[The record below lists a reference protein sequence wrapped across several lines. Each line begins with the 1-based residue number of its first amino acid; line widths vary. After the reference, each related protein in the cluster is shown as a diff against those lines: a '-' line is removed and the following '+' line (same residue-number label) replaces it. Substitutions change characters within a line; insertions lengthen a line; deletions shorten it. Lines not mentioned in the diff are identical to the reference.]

1 MLRLPTSTDPS
12 CLKEMLLVCKLSR
25 SSPNRAQIGAM
36 DMAAKRR
43 RLIPSSLRWL
53 LTVPISSRDCRL
65 FFPLRLPATLQIS
78 LLSVHYN
85 IHQTMASAR
94 VAKIA
99 KYKTTIKDPG
109 TPGTLT
115 MTLEKILFVPR
126 NPKSA
131 GKLDVEFRYIKGQ
144 KHTKEGSNKPPWL
157 NLTNNQ
163 NGSFIF
169 EFENYSD
176 LQDCRDFVG
185 KVLAKSGEVSEK
197 PTAAYPDE
205 QLNAAEMELR
215 IKLLQDDSELQK
227 LHKQFVLSDVLT
239 EAEFWATRKKLL
251 DREASKKI
259 KQRLGFKSAMVSDI
273 KPSTDGRTNKV
284 TFNLTPEIIL
294 QIFAE
299 KPAVH
304 RAFLSYVPNKMSERN
319 FWTKYFRAEYLH
331 STKNSI
337 AAAAEAAEDE
347 ELAVFLKHDD
357 ILASEARRKIR
368 RVDPTLD
375 MEADEGDDYTHLPDH
390 GIFRDGNKEMTELQN
405 ELYKRTLSQ
414 DINRHA
420 AVVLEGRAV
429 DAEFEDTKAVA
440 EALAHSKRESS
451 NKGESDG
458 NSPERLDRLSRMTE
472 IEDLQ
477 GSNNLPLAPLCIKDP
492 RDYFDSQQ
500 ANALRTSGD
509 ALSGT
514 EQIKC
519 SLSIP
524 EVYGSLRESISS
536 IKTMGWKEPI
546 VKPEVAHQVFDA
558 LTNSISNTKHNIGKN
573 PQESVLD
580 RLPRKT
586 KEELLHIWTSILELL
601 KHFWASYPITTSYL
615 YAKVNRLKDAMSN
628 IYPQLEEIKGSV
640 PSEFRHQVSLLVRPM
655 HQALDAAIQHYEA
668 SMQKRSTQS
677 GEKPN
682 GYV

>member
-1 MLRLPTSTDPS
+1 
-12 CLKEMLLVCKLSR
+12 
-25 SSPNRAQIGAM
+25 
-36 DMAAKRR
+36 
-43 RLIPSSLRWL
+43 
-53 LTVPISSRDCRL
+53 
-65 FFPLRLPATLQIS
+65 
-78 LLSVHYN
+78 
-85 IHQTMASAR
+85 MASTHVTKR
-94 VAKIA
+94 A

-109 TPGTLT
+109 TPGTLR
-115 MTLEKILFVPR
+115 MTFEKILFVPH

-176 LQDCRDFVG
+176 LQECRDFVG
-185 KVLAKSGEVSEK
+185 KVLAKGGEVSEK
-197 PTAAYPDE
+197 PTVAYPDE
-205 QLNAAEMELR
+205 QLSAAEMELR
-215 IKLLQDDSELQK
+215 IKLLQEDSELQK
-227 LHKQFVLSDVLT
+227 LHKQFVLSGVLT
-239 EAEFWATRKKLL
+239 ETEFWATRKKLL
-251 DREASKKI
+251 DREASKKT
-259 KQRLGFKSAMVSDI
+259 KQRLGFKSAMISDI

-284 TFNLTPEIIL
+284 TFNLTPEVIL

-304 RAFLSYVPNKMSERN
+304 RAFLSYVPNKMSERT

-347 ELAVFLKHDD
+347 ELAVFLKQDD
-357 ILASEARRKIR
+357 ILASEARKKIR

-390 GIFRDGNKEMTELQN
+390 GILREGSKEMTESQN
-405 ELYKRTLSQ
+405 ELYKRSLSQ

-429 DAEFEDTKAVA
+429 DVELEDTKAVA
-440 EALAHSKRESS
+440 EALAQSKQKSS

-458 NSPERLDRLSRMTE
+458 DTSRERLDRLSRMTE

-477 GSNNLPLAPLCIKDP
+477 GPNTLPLAPLCIKDP

-500 ANALRTSGD
+500 ANALRSSGD
-509 ALSGT
+509 ALG
-514 EQIKC
+514 EIKQIKC
-519 SLSIP
+519 GLSTQ

-536 IKTMGWKEPI
+536 IRAMGLKEPI

-558 LTNSISNTKHNIGKN
+558 LTNSISNTKYHIGKN

-586 KEELLHIWTSILELL
+586 KEELLHHWTSILELL
-601 KHFWASYPITTSYL
+601 KHFWASYPITTTYL
-615 YAKVNRLKDAMSN
+615 YVKVNRLKDAMSN
-628 IYPQLEEIKGSV
+628 IYPQLE
-640 PSEFRHQVSLLVRPM
+640 
-655 HQALDAAIQHYEA
+655 ALDAAIQHYEA
-668 SMQKRSTQS
+668 SMQKRSAQS
-677 GEKPN
+677 GERPN

>member
-1 MLRLPTSTDPS
+1 
-12 CLKEMLLVCKLSR
+12 
-25 SSPNRAQIGAM
+25 
-36 DMAAKRR
+36 
-43 RLIPSSLRWL
+43 
-53 LTVPISSRDCRL
+53 
-65 FFPLRLPATLQIS
+65 
-78 LLSVHYN
+78 
-85 IHQTMASAR
+85 MASGHVNKR
-94 VAKIA
+94 A

-109 TPGTLT
+109 TPGDLI
-115 MTLEKILFVPR
+115 M
-126 NPKSA
+126 
-131 GKLDVEFRYIKGQ
+131 
-144 KHTKEGSNKPPWL
+144 
-157 NLTNNQ
+157 

-169 EFENYSD
+169 EFKNYSD

-197 PTAAYPDE
+197 PTVAHPDE
-205 QLNAAEMELR
+205 QLSAAEMELR
-215 IKLLQDDSELQK
+215 IKLLQEDSELQE
-227 LHKQFVLSDVLT
+227 LHKQFVLSGVL
-239 EAEFWATRKKLL
+239 KLNFGQHG
-251 DREASKKI
+251 REASKKT
-259 KQRLGFKSAMVSDI
+259 KQWLGFKSAMISDI
-273 KPSTDGRTNKV
+273 KSSTDGRTNKV

-304 RAFLSYVPNKMSERN
+304 RAFLSYVPNKISERN

-347 ELAVFLKHDD
+347 ELAVFLKQDD
-357 ILASEARRKIR
+357 ILASEARMKIR

-390 GIFRDGNKEMTELQN
+390 GIFRDGNKELTESQSD
-405 ELYKRTLSQ
+405 LYKRTLSQ

-429 DAEFEDTKAVA
+429 DVQLEDTKAIA
-440 EALAHSKRESS
+440 EALARSKREAS

-458 NSPERLDRLSRMTE
+458 DTTRKRLERLSRMTE
-472 IEDLQ
+472 IKDLQ

-500 ANALRTSGD
+500 DSALRTSGD
-509 ALSGT
+509 ALGGT

-519 SLSIP
+519 SLSIQ
-524 EVYGSLRESISS
+524 EVYGSLWESISL
-536 IKTMGWKEPI
+536 IKAMGLKQPI

-558 LTNSISNTKHNIGKN
+558 LTDSISNTKHNIGKN

-586 KEELLHIWTSILELL
+586 KEELLHHWASILELL
-601 KHFWASYPITTSYL
+601 KHFWASYPITTTYL

-628 IYPQLEEIKGSV
+628 IYPQLEEMKGSV
-640 PSEFRHQVSLLVRPM
+640 PSELWHQVSLLVRPL
-655 HQALDAAIQHYEA
+655 HQMVLAAHAGAVTARVLWHEISYNTPILKPAGYGYHGIILVEALDAAIQHYEA
-668 SMQKRSTQS
+668 SVQKRSTQS
-677 GEKPN
+677 GERPN

>member
-1 MLRLPTSTDPS
+1 
-12 CLKEMLLVCKLSR
+12 
-25 SSPNRAQIGAM
+25 
-36 DMAAKRR
+36 MATGHVTKR
-43 RLIPSSLRWL
+43 
-53 LTVPISSRDCRL
+53 
-65 FFPLRLPATLQIS
+65 
-78 LLSVHYN
+78 
-85 IHQTMASAR
+85 
-94 VAKIA
+94 A

-109 TPGTLT
+109 TPGTLR
-115 MTLEKILFVPR
+115 MNLEKILFVPH

-131 GKLDVEFRYIKGQ
+131 IKLDVEFRYIKGQ

-176 LQDCRDFVG
+176 LQGCRDFVG

-197 PTAAYPDE
+197 SSVAYPDE
-205 QLNAAEMELR
+205 QLSAAEMEIR
-215 IKLLQDDSELQK
+215 IKLLQEDSELQK
-227 LHKQFVLSDVLT
+227 LHKQFVLSGVLT
-239 EAEFWATRKKLL
+239 EAEFWATRKKLQ
-251 DREASKKI
+251 DREASKKK
-259 KQRLGFKSAMVSDI
+259 KQRLGFKSAMISDI
-273 KPSTDGRTNKV
+273 KPSADGRTNKV

-347 ELAVFLKHDD
+347 ELAVFLKQDD

-390 GIFRDGNKEMTELQN
+390 GLFRDGNKGMEESQN

-429 DAEFEDTKAVA
+429 DLELEDTKAVA
-440 EALAHSKRESS
+440 EALAQSKRESS

-458 NSPERLDRLSRMTE
+458 DTTRERLDRLSRMTE

-477 GSNNLPLAPLCIKDP
+477 GSNTLPLAPLCIKDP

-500 ANALRTSGD
+500 ANALGTSGD
-509 ALSGT
+509 ELSGT

-524 EVYGSLRESISS
+524 EVYGSLRASISS
-536 IKTMGWKEPI
+536 IKAMGLNEPI

-558 LTNSISNTKHNIGKN
+558 LTYSISNTKHNIGKN
-573 PQESVLD
+573 SQESVLD

-586 KEELLHIWTSILELL
+586 KEDLLHHWTSILELL

-628 IYPQLEEIKGSV
+628 IYPQLEELKGSV
-640 PSEFRHQVSLLVRPM
+640 PSELRNQVSLLVRPM

>member
-1 MLRLPTSTDPS
+1 MQWAIHNMFISFIKQS
-12 CLKEMLLVCKLSR
+12 FHFH
-25 SSPNRAQIGAM
+25 
-36 DMAAKRR
+36 
-43 RLIPSSLRWL
+43 SSLL
-53 LTVPISSRDCRL
+53 PSASASASASACNFL
-65 FFPLRLPATLQIS
+65 FR
-78 LLSVHYN
+78 N

-131 GKLDVEFRYIKGQ
+131 VKLDVEFRYIKGQ

-197 PTAAYPDE
+197 PTVAYPDE

-215 IKLLQDDSELQK
+215 IKLLQEDSELQK
-227 LHKQFVLSDVLT
+227 LHKQFVLSGVLT

-347 ELAVFLKHDD
+347 ELAVFLKQDD

-368 RVDPTLD
+368 WVDPTLD

-440 EALAHSKRESS
+440 EALAQSKRESS

-458 NSPERLDRLSRMTE
+458 NTSRERLDRLSRMTE

-509 ALSGT
+509 ALSRT

-524 EVYGSLRESISS
+524 EAYGSLRESISS

>member
-1 MLRLPTSTDPS
+1 
-12 CLKEMLLVCKLSR
+12 
-25 SSPNRAQIGAM
+25 
-36 DMAAKRR
+36 
-43 RLIPSSLRWL
+43 
-53 LTVPISSRDCRL
+53 
-65 FFPLRLPATLQIS
+65 
-78 LLSVHYN
+78 
-85 IHQTMASAR
+85 MASGHVTKR
-94 VAKIA
+94 A

-109 TPGTLT
+109 TPGTLR
-115 MTLEKILFVPR
+115 MTLEKILFVPH

-131 GKLDVEFRYIKGQ
+131 VKLDVEFQYIKGQ

-185 KVLAKSGEVSEK
+185 KVLAKGGEVSEK
-197 PTAAYPDE
+197 PSVAYPDE
-205 QLNAAEMELR
+205 QLSAAEMELR
-215 IKLLQDDSELQK
+215 IKLLQEDSELQK
-227 LHKQFVLSDVLT
+227 LHKQFVLSGVLT

-251 DREASKKI
+251 DREASKKT
-259 KQRLGFKSAMVSDI
+259 KQRLGFKSAMISDI
-273 KPSTDGRTNKV
+273 KPSADGRTNKV

-347 ELAVFLKHDD
+347 ELAVFLKQDD

-390 GIFRDGNKEMTELQN
+390 GLFRDGNKEMAESQN

-420 AVVLEGRAV
+420 AVVLEGRTV
-429 DAEFEDTKAVA
+429 DVELEDTKAVA
-440 EALAHSKRESS
+440 EALAQSKRESS
-451 NKGESDG
+451 KKGESDG
-458 NSPERLDRLSRMTE
+458 DTSRERLDRLSRMTE

-509 ALSGT
+509 ALGGT

-524 EVYGSLRESISS
+524 EVYCSLRASISL
-536 IKTMGWKEPI
+536 IKAMGLNEPI

-558 LTNSISNTKHNIGKN
+558 LTYSISNTKHNIGKN

-586 KEELLHIWTSILELL
+586 KEDLLHHWTSIIELL
-601 KHFWASYPITTSYL
+601 KHFWSSYPITTSYL
-615 YAKVNRLKDAMSN
+615 YAK
-628 IYPQLEEIKGSV
+628 
-640 PSEFRHQVSLLVRPM
+640 LLY
-655 HQALDAAIQHYEA
+655 A
-668 SMQKRSTQS
+668 
-677 GEKPN
+677 G
-682 GYV
+682 

>member
-1 MLRLPTSTDPS
+1 
-12 CLKEMLLVCKLSR
+12 
-25 SSPNRAQIGAM
+25 
-36 DMAAKRR
+36 
-43 RLIPSSLRWL
+43 
-53 LTVPISSRDCRL
+53 
-65 FFPLRLPATLQIS
+65 
-78 LLSVHYN
+78 
-85 IHQTMASAR
+85 MASR
-94 VAKIA
+94 HVTKRA

-109 TPGTLT
+109 TPGTLRL
-115 MTLEKILFVPR
+115 TLEKILFVPY

-131 GKLDVEFRYIKGQ
+131 GKLDVEFRFIKGQ
-144 KHTKEGSNKPPWL
+144 KHTKEGSNKPAWL
-157 NLTNNQ
+157 NLTNSQ
-163 NGSFIF
+163 NGSYIF
-169 EFENYSD
+169 EFENFSD

-185 KVLAKSGEVSEK
+185 KILAKSGEVSEK
-197 PTAAYPDE
+197 PTVTYPDE
-205 QLNAAEMELR
+205 QLSAAEMELR
-215 IKLLQDDSELQK
+215 IKLLREDSELQK
-227 LHKQFVLSDVLT
+227 LHKQFVLSGVLT

-251 DREASKKI
+251 DREANKKT
-259 KQRLGFKSAMVSDI
+259 KQQLGFKSAMISDI
-273 KPSTDGRTNKV
+273 RPSTDGRTNKV
-284 TFNLTPEIIL
+284 TFSLTPEIIL

-304 RAFLSYVPNKMSERN
+304 RAFLSYVPNKMSEKV

-347 ELAVFLKHDD
+347 ELAVFLKQDD
-357 ILASEARRKIR
+357 ILAREARWKIR

-390 GIFRDGNKEMTELQN
+390 GIVRDGSKEMTESQN
-405 ELYKRTLSQ
+405 EQLYRRTLSQ

-429 DAEFEDTKAVA
+429 DVELEDTRAVA
-440 EALAHSKRESS
+440 EALARSKQETST
-451 NKGESDG
+451 KGESDG
-458 NSPERLDRLSRMTE
+458 DAIQERLDRVSRMTE

-477 GSNNLPLAPLCIKDP
+477 GPNNLLLAPLCIKDP

-500 ANALRTSGD
+500 ANALRASGD
-509 ALSGT
+509 ALGRT

-519 SLSIP
+519 SLSTQ
-524 EVYGSLRESISS
+524 EVYGSLRQSISV
-536 IKTMGWKEPI
+536 IKATGLKDPV

-558 LTNSISNTKHNIGKN
+558 LTNIISTTKYHIGKN
-573 PQESVLD
+573 PHESVLD
-580 RLPRKT
+580 RLPKKT
-586 KEELLHIWTSILELL
+586 KDELLHHWTSILELL
-601 KHFWASYPITTSYL
+601 KHFWASYPITTPYL

-640 PSEFRHQVSLLVRPM
+640 PSELRHQVSLLVRPM
-655 HQALDAAIQHYEA
+655 HQALDAAIQYYEA
-668 SMQKRSTQS
+668 DMQKKSTGS

>member
-1 MLRLPTSTDPS
+1 
-12 CLKEMLLVCKLSR
+12 
-25 SSPNRAQIGAM
+25 
-36 DMAAKRR
+36 
-43 RLIPSSLRWL
+43 
-53 LTVPISSRDCRL
+53 
-65 FFPLRLPATLQIS
+65 
-78 LLSVHYN
+78 
-85 IHQTMASAR
+85 MASGHVTKR
-94 VAKIA
+94 A

-109 TPGTLT
+109 TPGTLR
-115 MTLEKILFVPR
+115 MTLEKILFVPH

-131 GKLDVEFRYIKGQ
+131 VKLDVEFQYIKGQ

-185 KVLAKSGEVSEK
+185 KVLAKGGEVSEK
-197 PTAAYPDE
+197 PSVAYPDE
-205 QLNAAEMELR
+205 QLSAAEMELR
-215 IKLLQDDSELQK
+215 IKLLQEDSELQK
-227 LHKQFVLSDVLT
+227 LHKQFVLSGVLT

-251 DREASKKI
+251 DREASKKT
-259 KQRLGFKSAMVSDI
+259 KQRLGFKSAMISDI
-273 KPSTDGRTNKV
+273 KPSADGRTNKV

-347 ELAVFLKHDD
+347 ELAVFLKQDD

-390 GIFRDGNKEMTELQN
+390 GLFRDGNKEMAESQN

-420 AVVLEGRAV
+420 AVVLEGRTV
-429 DAEFEDTKAVA
+429 DVELEDTKAVA
-440 EALAHSKRESS
+440 EALAQSKRESS
-451 NKGESDG
+451 KKGESDG
-458 NSPERLDRLSRMTE
+458 DTSRERLDRLSRMTE

-509 ALSGT
+509 ALGGT

-524 EVYGSLRESISS
+524 EVYCSLRASISL
-536 IKTMGWKEPI
+536 IKAMGLNEPI

-558 LTNSISNTKHNIGKN
+558 LTYSISNTKHNIGKN

-586 KEELLHIWTSILELL
+586 KEDLLHHWTSIIELL
-601 KHFWASYPITTSYL
+601 KHFWSSYPITTSYL

-640 PSEFRHQVSLLVRPM
+640 PSELRHQVSLLVRPM

>member
-1 MLRLPTSTDPS
+1 
-12 CLKEMLLVCKLSR
+12 
-25 SSPNRAQIGAM
+25 
-36 DMAAKRR
+36 MATGHVTKR
-43 RLIPSSLRWL
+43 
-53 LTVPISSRDCRL
+53 
-65 FFPLRLPATLQIS
+65 
-78 LLSVHYN
+78 
-85 IHQTMASAR
+85 
-94 VAKIA
+94 A

-109 TPGTLT
+109 TPGTLR
-115 MTLEKILFVPR
+115 MNLEKILFVPH

-131 GKLDVEFRYIKGQ
+131 IKLDVEFRYIKGQ

-176 LQDCRDFVG
+176 LQGCRDFVG

-197 PTAAYPDE
+197 SSVAYPDE
-205 QLNAAEMELR
+205 QLSAAEMEIR
-215 IKLLQDDSELQK
+215 IKLLQEDSELQK
-227 LHKQFVLSDVLT
+227 LHKQFVLSGVLT
-239 EAEFWATRKKLL
+239 EAEFWATRKKLQ
-251 DREASKKI
+251 DREASKKK
-259 KQRLGFKSAMVSDI
+259 KQRLGFKSAMISDI
-273 KPSTDGRTNKV
+273 KPSADGRTNKV

-347 ELAVFLKHDD
+347 ELAVFLKQDD

-390 GIFRDGNKEMTELQN
+390 GLFRDGNKGMEESQN

-429 DAEFEDTKAVA
+429 DLELEDTKAVA
-440 EALAHSKRESS
+440 EALAQSKRESS

-458 NSPERLDRLSRMTE
+458 DTTRERLDRLSRMTE

-477 GSNNLPLAPLCIKDP
+477 GSNTLPLAPLCIKDP

-500 ANALRTSGD
+500 ANALGTSGD
-509 ALSGT
+509 ELSGT

-524 EVYGSLRESISS
+524 EVYGSLRASISS
-536 IKTMGWKEPI
+536 IKAMGLNEPI

-558 LTNSISNTKHNIGKN
+558 LTYSISNTKHNIGKN
-573 PQESVLD
+573 SQESVLD

-586 KEELLHIWTSILELL
+586 KEDLLHHWTSILELL

-628 IYPQLEEIKGSV
+628 IYPQLE
-640 PSEFRHQVSLLVRPM
+640 
-655 HQALDAAIQHYEA
+655 ALDAAIQHYEA

>member
-1 MLRLPTSTDPS
+1 MA
-12 CLKEMLLVCKLSR
+12 SR
-25 SSPNRAQIGAM
+25 HV
-36 DMAAKRR
+36 AKR
-43 RLIPSSLRWL
+43 
-53 LTVPISSRDCRL
+53 
-65 FFPLRLPATLQIS
+65 
-78 LLSVHYN
+78 
-85 IHQTMASAR
+85 
-94 VAKIA
+94 A

-109 TPGTLT
+109 TPGTVR
-115 MTLEKILFVPR
+115 MTLEKILFVPH

-131 GKLDVEFRYIKGQ
+131 GKLDVEFQFIKGQ

-163 NGSFIF
+163 NGRFIF

-176 LQDCRDFVG
+176 LHDCRDFVG

-197 PTAAYPDE
+197 PTVTSPDE
-205 QLNAAEMELR
+205 QLGAAEMELR
-215 IKLLQDDSELQK
+215 IKLLQEDSELQK
-227 LHKQFVLSDVLT
+227 LHKQFVLSGVLT

-251 DREASKKI
+251 DREANKKT
-259 KQRLGFKSAMVSDI
+259 KQRLGFKSAMISDI
-273 KPSTDGRTNKV
+273 RPSTDGRTNKV
-284 TFNLTPEIIL
+284 TFNLTPEVIL

-304 RAFLSYVPNKMSERN
+304 RAFLSYVPNKMSERV

-337 AAAAEAAEDE
+337 AAAAEATEDE
-347 ELAVFLKHDD
+347 ELAVFLKQDD
-357 ILASEARRKIR
+357 ILASEARWKIR

-390 GIFRDGNKEMTELQN
+390 GIFRDGSKEMTESQN
-405 ELYKRTLSQ
+405 ELYRRTLSQ

-429 DAEFEDTKAVA
+429 DVELELEDTRDVA
-440 EALAHSKRESS
+440 EALARSKQESS
-451 NKGESDG
+451 TKGESDG
-458 NSPERLDRLSRMTE
+458 DTSQERLDRVSRMTE

-477 GSNNLPLAPLCIKDP
+477 RPNNLPLAPLCIKDP

-509 ALSGT
+509 AVGRT

-519 SLSIP
+519 SLSTQD
-524 EVYGSLRESISS
+524 VYGSLRQSISV
-536 IKTMGWKEPI
+536 IKAIGLKDPI
-546 VKPEVAHQVFDA
+546 VKLEVAHQVFDS
-558 LTNSISNTKHNIGKN
+558 LTNSISTTKYHIGKY
-573 PQESVLD
+573 PHESVLD
-580 RLPRKT
+580 RLPKKT
-586 KEELLHIWTSILELL
+586 KEELLHHWASILELL
-601 KHFWASYPITTSYL
+601 IHFWASYPITTSYHL
-615 YAKVNRLKDAMSN
+615 YNKVNRLKDAMSN

-640 PSEFRHQVSLLVRPM
+640 PSELRHQVSLLVRPM

-668 SMQKRSTQS
+668 DMQKRSTGC

>member
-1 MLRLPTSTDPS
+1 
-12 CLKEMLLVCKLSR
+12 
-25 SSPNRAQIGAM
+25 
-36 DMAAKRR
+36 
-43 RLIPSSLRWL
+43 
-53 LTVPISSRDCRL
+53 
-65 FFPLRLPATLQIS
+65 
-78 LLSVHYN
+78 
-85 IHQTMASAR
+85 MASGLVTKR
-94 VAKIA
+94 A

-109 TPGTLT
+109 TPGTLR
-115 MTLEKILFVPR
+115 MTVEKILFVPH

-131 GKLDVEFRYIKGQ
+131 GKLDVEFRFIKGQ

-163 NGSFIF
+163 NGSYIF

-176 LQDCRDFVG
+176 LHDCRDFVG
-185 KVLAKSGEVSEK
+185 KVLAKSGEVTET
-197 PTAAYPDE
+197 PTVTYPDE
-205 QLNAAEMELR
+205 QLSAAEMELR
-215 IKLLQDDSELQK
+215 IKLLQEDSELQK
-227 LHKQFVLSDVLT
+227 LHKQFVLTGVLT

-251 DREASKKI
+251 DREANKKT
-259 KQRLGFKSAMVSDI
+259 KQRLGFKSAMISDI
-273 KPSTDGRTNKV
+273 RPSTDGRTNKV

-304 RAFLSYVPNKMSERN
+304 RAFLSYVPKKMSERD

-331 STKNSI
+331 NTKNSV

-347 ELAVFLKHDD
+347 ELAIFLKQDD
-357 ILASEARRKIR
+357 ILASEARWKIR
-368 RVDPTLD
+368 RVDATLD

-390 GIFRDGNKEMTELQN
+390 GILRDGSKEMTESQN

-429 DAEFEDTKAVA
+429 DVEFEDTRAVA
-440 EALAHSKRESS
+440 EALARSKQESS
-451 NKGESDG
+451 IKGESDG
-458 NSPERLDRLSRMTE
+458 DTSRERLRRVSRMTE

-477 GSNNLPLAPLCIKDP
+477 GPNNLPLAPLCIKDP

-500 ANALRTSGD
+500 ANALRTSAD
-509 ALSGT
+509 ALGGT

-519 SLSIP
+519 SLSTQ
-524 EVYGSLRESISS
+524 EVYGSLRESISV
-536 IKTMGWKEPI
+536 IKAKGLKDPI
-546 VKPEVAHQVFDA
+546 VKPEVAYQVFDT
-558 LTNSISNTKHNIGKN
+558 LTNSISTTKYNIGKN

-580 RLPRKT
+580 RLPKKT
-586 KEELLHIWTSILELL
+586 KEELLHHWTSILEILR
-601 KHFWASYPITTSYL
+601 HFWASYPITTSYL
-615 YAKVNRLKDAMSN
+615 YTKVNRLKDAMSN

-640 PSEFRHQVSLLVRPM
+640 PSDLRHQVSLLVRPM

-668 SMQKRSTQS
+668 DMQKRSTRS
-677 GEKPN
+677 GERPN

>member
-1 MLRLPTSTDPS
+1 
-12 CLKEMLLVCKLSR
+12 
-25 SSPNRAQIGAM
+25 
-36 DMAAKRR
+36 
-43 RLIPSSLRWL
+43 
-53 LTVPISSRDCRL
+53 
-65 FFPLRLPATLQIS
+65 
-78 LLSVHYN
+78 
-85 IHQTMASAR
+85 MASTHVTKR
-94 VAKIA
+94 A

-109 TPGTLT
+109 TPGTLR
-115 MTLEKILFVPR
+115 MTFEKILFVPH

-176 LQDCRDFVG
+176 LQECRDFVG
-185 KVLAKSGEVSEK
+185 KVLAKGGEVSEK
-197 PTAAYPDE
+197 PTVAYPDE
-205 QLNAAEMELR
+205 QLSAAEMELR
-215 IKLLQDDSELQK
+215 IKLLQEDSELQK
-227 LHKQFVLSDVLT
+227 LHKQFVLSGVLT
-239 EAEFWATRKKLL
+239 ETEFWATRKKLL
-251 DREASKKI
+251 DREASKKT
-259 KQRLGFKSAMVSDI
+259 KQRLGFKSAMISDI

-284 TFNLTPEIIL
+284 TFNLTPEVIL

-304 RAFLSYVPNKMSERN
+304 RAFLSYVPNKMSERT

-347 ELAVFLKHDD
+347 ELAVFLKQDD
-357 ILASEARRKIR
+357 ILASEARKKIR

-390 GIFRDGNKEMTELQN
+390 GILREGSKEMTESQN
-405 ELYKRTLSQ
+405 ELYKRSLSQ

-429 DAEFEDTKAVA
+429 DVELEDTKAVA
-440 EALAHSKRESS
+440 EALAQSKQKSS

-458 NSPERLDRLSRMTE
+458 DTSRERLDRLSRMTE

-477 GSNNLPLAPLCIKDP
+477 GPNTLPLAPLCIKDP

-500 ANALRTSGD
+500 ANALRSSGD
-509 ALSGT
+509 ALG
-514 EQIKC
+514 EIKQIKC
-519 SLSIP
+519 GLSTQ

-536 IKTMGWKEPI
+536 IRAMGLKEPI

-558 LTNSISNTKHNIGKN
+558 LTNSISNTKYHIGKN

-586 KEELLHIWTSILELL
+586 KEELLHHWTSILELL
-601 KHFWASYPITTSYL
+601 KHFWASYPITTTYL
-615 YAKVNRLKDAMSN
+615 YVKVNRLKDAMSN
-628 IYPQLEEIKGSV
+628 IYPQLESAIKFRRLRDLSHQSFGIRF
-640 PSEFRHQVSLLVRPM
+640 PSLFVQCIRL
-655 HQALDAAIQHYEA
+655 
-668 SMQKRSTQS
+668 
-677 GEKPN
+677 
-682 GYV
+682 

>member
-1 MLRLPTSTDPS
+1 
-12 CLKEMLLVCKLSR
+12 
-25 SSPNRAQIGAM
+25 
-36 DMAAKRR
+36 
-43 RLIPSSLRWL
+43 
-53 LTVPISSRDCRL
+53 
-65 FFPLRLPATLQIS
+65 
-78 LLSVHYN
+78 
-85 IHQTMASAR
+85 MASAHVTKR
-94 VAKIA
+94 A

-109 TPGTLT
+109 TPGTLR
-115 MTLEKILFVPR
+115 MTFEKILFVPH

-176 LQDCRDFVG
+176 LQECRDFVG
-185 KVLAKSGEVSEK
+185 KVLAKGGEVSEK
-197 PTAAYPDE
+197 PTVAYPDE
-205 QLNAAEMELR
+205 QLSAAEMELR
-215 IKLLQDDSELQK
+215 IKLLQEDSELQK
-227 LHKQFVLSDVLT
+227 LHKQFVLSGVLT
-239 EAEFWATRKKLL
+239 ETEFWATRKKLL
-251 DREASKKI
+251 DKEASKKT
-259 KQRLGFKSAMVSDI
+259 KQRLGFKSAMISDI

-284 TFNLTPEIIL
+284 TFNLTPEVIL

-304 RAFLSYVPNKMSERN
+304 RAFLSYVPNKVPGALKQFFSSSSWPMSERT

-347 ELAVFLKHDD
+347 ELAVFLKQDD
-357 ILASEARRKIR
+357 ILASEARKKIR

-390 GIFRDGNKEMTELQN
+390 GIFREGNKEMTESQN
-405 ELYKRTLSQ
+405 ELYKRSLSQ

-429 DAEFEDTKAVA
+429 VFLFENIHVSLDCICSMNLNVDVELEDTKANGYLRSIF
-440 EALAHSKRESS
+440 ALESS

-458 NSPERLDRLSRMTE
+458 DTSRERLDRLSRMTE

-477 GSNNLPLAPLCIKDP
+477 GPNTLPLAPLCIKDP

-509 ALSGT
+509 ALGGI

-519 SLSIP
+519 GLSTQ
-524 EVYGSLRESISS
+524 EVYVSLRESISL
-536 IKTMGWKEPI
+536 IKDMGLKEPI

-558 LTNSISNTKHNIGKN
+558 LTNSISNTKYHIGKN

-586 KEELLHIWTSILELL
+586 KEELLHRTSECFQHWTSILELL
-601 KHFWASYPITTSYL
+601 KHFWASYPITTTYL

-640 PSEFRHQVSLLVRPM
+640 PSELRHQVSLLVRPM
-655 HQALDAAIQHYEA
+655 HQPHEQMLLAAHAGAVMTRVLWDEISSYTFRSQLAMPIGALDAAIQHYEA
-668 SMQKRSTQS
+668 SMQKRSAQS
-677 GEKPN
+677 GERPN